1 MKKTTLLNV
10 LLSICLL
17 FTFNPKTQQQ
27 KFNKIIYEES
37 RALTQEQA
45 PVSDIIGKVT
55 FSNTLSKVNYDLV
68 CEFKEQ
74 EKKKLAEKIAK
85 NQKKKKEKRRRQNLQ
100 NLYVPPAGADE
111 EIAVNFTS
119 HIIVEDSTKNKSW
132 GSLDKMINNAY
143 KYIGVPYRWGGRTPK
158 GFDCL
163 WFTVFIFK
171 KIGYQL
177 PGCAQ
182 TIAHCG
188 KYIKKSELKKGDIL
202 FFKSRNIRNPRIGHL
217 ATVSEIKNGEV
228 FFIHASV
235 KGIRITSLNSNYYKQ
250 RYITARRI
258 VKETTS

>member
-1 MKKTTLLNV
+1 MKKTTFLNV

-17 FTFNPKTQQQ
+17 FIFNFKTQRL
-27 KFNKIIYEES
+27 KFNIQIFQES

-45 PVSDIIGKVT
+45 PIAEIVGQIT
-55 FSNTLSKVNYDLV
+55 LSNTLSKVNYDLT
-68 CEFKEQ
+68 CEFKAKQ
-74 EKKKLAEKIAK
+74 KKEIAEKIAK
-85 NQKKKKEKRRRQNLQ
+85 VEKKKQEKIRRQNLQ
-100 NLYVPPAGADE
+100 NLYVPPTGADE

-119 HIIVEDSTKNKSW
+119 QVILEDSTKNHNW

-177 PGCAQ
+177 PGCAN

-188 KYIKKSELKKGDIL
+188 KYIKKKELKKGDIL

-217 ATVSEIKNGEV
+217 ATVSEVKNGEV
-228 FFIHASV
+228 FFIHASS
-235 KGIRITSLNSNYYKQ
+235 KGIRVTSLKSNYYKQ

-258 VKETTS
+258 VRS